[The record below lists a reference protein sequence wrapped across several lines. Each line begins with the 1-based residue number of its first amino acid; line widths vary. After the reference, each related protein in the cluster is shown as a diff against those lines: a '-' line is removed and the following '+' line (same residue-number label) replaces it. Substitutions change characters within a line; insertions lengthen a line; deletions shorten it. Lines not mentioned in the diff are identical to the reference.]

1 MGQMEARLNDI
12 EIRVRDMMSNDQ
24 KTMAIEDM
32 VGILL
37 GMNERIKALEDVVS
51 YVDKDIRLDL

>member
-32 VGILL
+32 AGILL